1 MKILLLTLSLIA
13 SINISAQERFKIE
26 YEAYDQ
32 LEFEDKTS
40 DFAKEVESS
49 NKIPKYYTI

>member
-32 LEFEDKTS
+32 LGFEKSLILQKKLKGPIKHLNITPS
-40 DFAKEVESS
+40 
-49 NKIPKYYTI
+49 